1 MTPEEF
7 VQEFRELKEYIE
19 NGYFSQGSEISRI
32 ERLVEAGFSQNQIQL
47 VNAIVSEALTDALY
61 TVLLGLDG
69 CASIGH
75 NQVLYN
81 LQDEEGNQITGEIES
96 YAWEQFQNK
105 NT

>member
-19 NGYFSQGSEISRI
+19 NGYFSQESEISRVTQ
-32 ERLVEAGFSQNQIQL
+32 LVDAGLNANQIAL
-47 VNAIVSEALTDALY
+47 VKNVVSEALTDTLY

-75 NQVLYN
+75 TQVLYS

-96 YAWEQFQNK
+96 HAWEQFQK
-105 NT
+105 KST